1 MQKNK
6 RFWRIVQ
13 REFER
18 IRTRKTL
25 WMLMIVMP
33 WIIFGT
39 IALIYSPGVVDNL
52 PLAVYDQDHSAL
64 SRLIVRS
71 LAANRSFK
79 IVRYVDSAEQI
90 EQAFKRGEIQA
101 AIAIPR
107 GLERAIKKG
116 KTAHV
121 VLYKNSSNIIIGNIT
136 LKAAMTTLRTL
147 SAGIEMRKWQ
157 AVGNMPHQAIS
168 RTLPIEVH
176 TQSLFNPAYN
186 YENYLVGGLLPI
198 LYQMIVMISAVL
210 VISAELEERTIEEV
224 YRLAEGSLPIMLGG
238 KALPHLLIHFS
249 GVLLLI
255 GIVFPLFHIPVHGSV
270 WLLIAFTFYFVLV
283 AFALGVLLSCIFTD
297 MMLATEAAIFL
308 STPAFIFTGY
318 TFPLQAMPRF
328 HQWYAQIL
336 PSTHFMSGFIKLYQM
351 GEPLKFVLP
360 EIRSLSFFLL
370 ISLAGISGL
379 MLWRKKHWCE
389 FQTQEIES

>member
-1 MQKNK
+1 V
-6 RFWRIVQ
+6 R

-25 WMLMIVMP
+25 WMLMIIMP

-39 IALIYSPGVVDNL
+39 IALIYRPGVVDHL
-52 PLAVYDQDHSAL
+52 PLAVYDQDHSTL

-71 LAANRSFK
+71 LAANRSFR
-79 IVRYVDSAEQI
+79 IVHYVESAEQI

-107 GLERAIKKG
+107 GLENTIKKG

-121 VLYKNSSNIIIGNIT
+121 VLYKNSSNIIIGNIA
-136 LKAAMTTLRTL
+136 LKAAMTTLRTI

-157 AVGNMPHQAIS
+157 SLGNMPSQAIS

-176 TQSLFNPAYN
+176 TQSLFNPGYN
-186 YENYLVGGLLPI
+186 YENYLVAGLLPI

-210 VISAELEERTIEEV
+210 VISVELEERTIEEV

-238 KALPHLLIHFS
+238 KALPHLSIHLS

-270 WLLIAFTFYFVLV
+270 WSLILFTFYFVLV
-283 AFALGVLLSCIFTD
+283 AFALGVLLSCLFTD

-318 TFPLQAMPRF
+318 TFPLQAMPHF

-360 EIRSLSFFLL
+360 EIRSLALFLL

-379 MLWRKKHWCE
+379 MLWRKNRWCE
-389 FQTQEIES
+389 SQTQESAS